1 MRLIPPSTV
10 EQHYGIPTTE
20 LRRWRT
26 TGVGPEYFQLTP
38 KTVRYLDDY
47 LHDWF
52 NNPANLPAGEFQRT
66 GRTMPP
72 HQSDARAAH
81 RVGGWRT

>member
-1 MRLIPPSTV
+1 MRLIPPSAV

-38 KTVRYLDDY
+38 KTIRYLDDY

-52 NNPANLPAGEFQRT
+52 NNPANAHLHKTSGCAPLPPRAGNA
-66 GRTMPP
+66 G
-72 HQSDARAAH
+72 DAD
-81 RVGGWRT
+81 